1 LIKHREHLILTE
13 IQSNKDSSIL
23 ILESDKKIE
32 TPFGI
37 LFFDEADAIFNNSG
51 NQIYV
56 DKNKIQFPLE
66 LRLWKEGDSFSP
78 MGMKGKKKI
87 SKYLKDEKLSLVEKE
102 NTWVLT
108 SEDNI
113 IWVIGKRADERFKV
127 TEVTNSILKIKLN

>member
-1 LIKHREHLILTE
+1 
-13 IQSNKDSSIL
+13 
-23 ILESDKKIE
+23 
-32 TPFGI
+32 